1 MNPHPVVTAAQ
12 MRDAEAALIARGTS
26 ADTLMACA
34 GTAIAEAAIR
44 FAGAADALVLCGPG
58 NNGGDGYVAARE
70 MAAAGVRVSVA
81 ASAPPA
87 TPAAQAA
94 RAGWTGSVERLE
106 EARPAPLLID
116 ALFGTGLK
124 RPLEQ
129 SVIER
134 LFRLA
139 GGARVTV
146 AVDLPSGVSSDD
158 GIILSPVPAFELTI
172 ALGALKPSHLLRPAA
187 GLMGRIVVADIGVP
201 VAGTLTR
208 IARPHL
214 PPPPADAHKYTR
226 GLVAIVA
233 GTMPGA
239 ARLAALGA
247 ARAGAG
253 YVQLFDGEAG
263 HALFSAIVVRDPD
276 TVGLADAMADERVGA
291 LVVGPGLGRHADAR
305 RLVDMA
311 LASGR
316 PLVLDADALRRLD
329 GARVA
334 APAILTP
341 HEGEFVQLF
350 GDLPGTKVDR
360 VRHAAETADAVVVLK
375 GADTVVAAPDGRA
388 AIASAGSFDLATAG
402 TGDVLAGVC
411 GTMLAQL
418 RDPFAAACAAVW
430 LHGAASHAVA
440 GPFVA
445 DDLVAALPA
454 VVARC
459 R

>member
-1 MNPHPVVTAAQ
+1 MNSHQILTAAK
-12 MRDAEAALIARGTS
+12 MRDAEAAVIARGTS
-26 ADTLMACA
+26 ADTLMAFA
-34 GTAIAEAAIR
+34 GAAVADAARR

-58 NNGGDGYVAARE
+58 NNGGDGYVAAR
-70 MAAAGVRVSVA
+70 ALVAAGVRVRVA
-81 ASAPPA
+81 ASAPPG
-87 TPAAQAA
+87 TPAALAA
-94 RAGWTGSVERLE
+94 RAGWTGPVERLE
-106 EARPAPLLID
+106 EAQPAPLLID

-187 GLMGRIVVADIGVP
+187 GLMGRIVVADIGIP
-201 VAGTLTR
+201 VAGTLTA

-214 PPPPADAHKYTR
+214 PSPTADEHKYSR

-233 GTMPGA
+233 GEMPGA

-247 ARAGAG
+247 ARVGAG
-253 YVQLFDGEAG
+253 YVQLFAAEAG
-263 HALFSAIVVRDPD
+263 HALPLAIVVRDPGTLD
-276 TVGLADAMADERVGA
+276 LGAALAADRIGA
-291 LVVGPGLGRHADAR
+291 LVVGPGLGRNADAGR
-305 RLVDMA
+305 FVGRA
-311 LASGR
+311 LAGGR
-316 PLVLDADALRRLD
+316 PLVLDADALRQLHGVRI
-329 GARVA
+329 A

-350 GDLPGTKVDR
+350 GDLPGSKIDR
-360 VRHAAETADAVVVLK
+360 ARHAAATAGAVVVLK